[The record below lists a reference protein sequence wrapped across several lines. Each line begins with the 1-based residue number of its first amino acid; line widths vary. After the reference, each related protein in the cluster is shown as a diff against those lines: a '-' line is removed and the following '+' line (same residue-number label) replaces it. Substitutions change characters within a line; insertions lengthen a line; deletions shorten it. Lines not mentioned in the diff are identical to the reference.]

1 MQIRV
6 CRLFNKF
13 FITKVVNIPK
23 NYSLLYLNPVIN
35 TIMSLKLDEKDLAI
49 LTLIQEDSKQ
59 TAKQIAKKINAPLT
73 TVFAKIK
80 RMEEQGIIREYRAI
94 VAAEKLGAGTS
105 AFILASVS
113 YRSKSDMPVSQRTVA
128 EEISKFAEV
137 QEVHIITG
145 DYDLLVKLRA
155 ESVDAIGKFV
165 VDKLR
170 LISGL
175 EKTLTCM
182 VFETVKETTKV
193 NVPLKRHA

>member
-1 MQIRV
+1 M
-6 CRLFNKF
+6 LA
-13 FITKVVNIPK
+13 
-23 NYSLLYLNPVIN
+23 
-35 TIMSLKLDEKDLAI
+35 KLDEKDLAI
-49 LTLIQEDSKQ
+49 LMLIQEDSKL
-59 TAKQIAKKINAPLT
+59 TAKQISKKVNAPLT
-73 TVFAKIK
+73 TVFAKMK
-80 RMEEQGIIREYRAI
+80 RMEEQGVIRGYRAL
-94 VAAEKLGAGTS
+94 VAPEKLGAGTS

-113 YRSKSDMPVSQRTVA
+113 YRSQTDGVPISQRTVA
-128 EEISKFAEV
+128 EEIAKFAEV

-145 DYDLLVKLRA
+145 DWDLLVKLRA

-193 NVPLKRHA
+193 NVLPLRRKS